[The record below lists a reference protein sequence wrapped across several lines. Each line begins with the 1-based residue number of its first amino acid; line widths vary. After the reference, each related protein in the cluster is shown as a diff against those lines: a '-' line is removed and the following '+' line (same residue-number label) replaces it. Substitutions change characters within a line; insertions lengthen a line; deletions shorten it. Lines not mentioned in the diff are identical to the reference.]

1 MEKDVKEKQKSETI
15 PFSFI
20 PASTLKKISKRFHGI
35 GAIVAK
41 AFPYLE
47 NDLQNAEIPYSVED
61 YGAIAVILAF
71 FYFVLCGIAFSLIAS
86 RFFPERAVLMGVTAG
101 GIIAFLIL
109 VQVTMY
115 PKMKVRKKVR
125 EIERNL
131 VFALRTMLV
140 QLSSGVA
147 LFDAMNMIA
156 EGSYGA
162 LSKEF
167 KKAIDEINTGTA
179 EEEALQ
185 KIAEKNPS
193 LFFRRS
199 LWQIV
204 NGMKAGAD
212 VSQLMNELVSTMV
225 REETIQIRGY
235 GSDLRMLSLMYM
247 MIGVII
253 PALGLTLLIM
263 ISSFPVIKLGEL
275 MFWGLLIGVIV
286 GQFMYMGII
295 KSKRPNLME
304 S

>member
-1 MEKDVKEKQKSETI
+1 MEKHIKKEKSEKI

-20 PASTLKKISKRFHGI
+20 PPSLLKRISKRFHGI

-41 AFPYLE
+41 AFPSLTSDLE
-47 NDLQNAEIPYSVED
+47 HAEINYSVED

-71 FYFVLCGIAFSLIAS
+71 FYFVLCSIVFSLVAS
-86 RFFPERAVLMGVTAG
+86 RFFPERAILVGITAG

-109 VQVTMY
+109 IQVTMY
-115 PKMKVRKKVR
+115 PRIKVKKKVR

-140 QLSSGVA
+140 QMSSGVT
-147 LFDAMNMIA
+147 LFDSMNMIA
-156 EGSYGA
+156 EGNYGA
-162 LSKEF
+162 LADEF
-167 KKAIDEINTGTA
+167 KEAIDEINTGTQ

-185 KIAEKNPS
+185 KMADRNPS

-199 LWQIV
+199 LWQMV

-212 VSQLMNELVSTMV
+212 VSELMNELVSTMM
-225 REETIQIRGY
+225 REETIQIRRY

-263 ISSFPVIKLGEL
+263 LSSFPVIKLGEI
-275 MFWGLLIGVIV
+275 MFWGLLFGVII